1 MDGTGSRAVT
11 FEGWEIEFW
20 PVIIVALA
28 RPAEMWCVKFVF
40 IAGTTLV
47 WDGTEQIEL
56 RR

>member
-1 MDGTGSRAVT
+1 MT

-20 PVIIVALA
+20 PVIVVALA